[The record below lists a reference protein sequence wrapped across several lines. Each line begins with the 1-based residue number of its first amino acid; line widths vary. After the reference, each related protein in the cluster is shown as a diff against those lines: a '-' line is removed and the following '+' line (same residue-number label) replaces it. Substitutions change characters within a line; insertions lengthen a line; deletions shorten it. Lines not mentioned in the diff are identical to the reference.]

1 MSLNNIFFIFLLFIS
16 VESKY
21 NLFKV
26 DMYHDEILDN
36 INSELINQYKPMDI
50 GFIFV
55 KKPYKFGPQ
64 SQTHSQTNTQ
74 SQTQT
79 NTQLHNKNKTCREI
93 ISDCQNKTVKKIKR
107 FI

>member
-64 SQTHSQTNTQ
+64 SQTHAHTQSQKTQTQTHTQ

-79 NTQLHNKNKTCREI
+79 HANANTVT
-93 ISDCQNKTVKKIKR
+93 
-107 FI
+107 